1 MAVGFAL
8 SSKPDP
14 KMNRYVQPFL
24 MGSNPSQIGQATS
37 NVFDTNGKAG
47 FDLTT
52 TTPTTTT
59 NVSHFK
65 GCINSNKTI
74 NI

>member
-1 MAVGFAL
+1 VAVGFAL
-8 SSKPDP
+8 SSIPDP

-24 MGSNPSQIGQATS
+24 MGFNPPQTGQATL

-59 NVSHFK
+59 NVRESF
-65 GCINSNKTI
+65 
-74 NI
+74 